1 MNFLTMKIKLFI
13 LILCISFFSK
23 QINAIENKILFKVNN
38 KIITSIDIQNEIKYL
53 NAINPSFI
61 DLEKEKQLE
70 ISKNSLIR
78 IKTKEITLK
87 KIVKKIELD
96 DLDFKRILISNF
108 STVGINKIDE
118 LSNYLNQYDLK
129 IEMLRERIE
138 IESFWNQF
146 IYSKYKD
153 NIKIDVESIKKNIMN
168 NIKQKEYLLS
178 EIVFNLESKENLN
191 EKYEEIKQTI
201 NTKGFENSALI
212 YSMSDSVNVGGKLG
226 WISESSINQAILNE
240 LSKIEINNFTKP
252 IKIPSGFLILKINEM
267 KETNKNLNLEE
278 ELEKIIRVK
287 TNEQLNQYSN
297 LFFNKA
303 KKDVKIDEL

>member
-303 KKDVKIDEL
+303 KKDIKIDEL

>member
-1 MNFLTMKIKLFI
+1 MKIKLFI

-78 IKTKEITLK
+78 IKIKEITLK

-153 NIKIDVESIKKNIMN
+153 NIKIDEESIKKNIMN

-178 EIVFNLESKENLN
+178 EIVFSLESKENLN
-191 EKYEEIKQTI
+191 EKYEEIKKSI

-212 YSMSDSVNVGGKLG
+212 YSLSDSVNVGGKLG

-240 LSKIEINNFTKP
+240 LSKIEINNYTKP

-267 KETNKNLNLEE
+267 KETDKNLNLEE

-303 KKDVKIDEL
+303 KKDIKIDEL